1 MINNIWLFIL
11 SSNLPVTSNPI
22 NIRSYQMNNWIKAA
36 IAAIALSAATVQAA
50 TEVKVGM
57 SGRYFPFTFVKQDQ
71 LQGFEVDLWDEIGKR
86 NDYKVEYV
94 TANFSGLFG
103 LLETGRIDTISN
115 QITMT
120 DARKAKYLFA
130 DPYVVD
136 GAQITVR
143 KGNDSIKGI
152 EDLEGKTVAVNLGSN
167 FEQLLRSYDK
177 DGKINVKTY
186 DTGIEH
192 DVALGRAD
200 AFVMDRL
207 SALELIK
214 KTGLPL
220 QLAGQPFETIE
231 NAWPFVDNDNG
242 KKLQAEVNEA
252 LAAMRADGTLESIS
266 QKWFGADITQ
276 K

>member
-1 MINNIWLFIL
+1 MVIYLIELTN
-11 SSNLPVTSNPI
+11 SSISNYK
-22 NIRSYQMNNWIKAA
+22 NMEMYYEKLVKVAV
-36 IAAIALSAATVQAA
+36 AAIALSAATVQAAVDTAA

-57 SGRYFPFTFVKQDQ
+57 SGRYFPFTFVKQDK
-71 LQGFEVDLWDEIGKR
+71 LQGFEVDMWDEIGKR
-86 NDYKVEYV
+86 NDYKIEYV
-94 TANFSGLFG
+94 TSNFSGLFG

-120 DARKAKYLFA
+120 DERKAKYLFA
-130 DPYVVD
+130 DPYVID

-143 KGNDSIKGI
+143 KGNDSIKGVD
-152 EDLEGKTVAVNLGSN
+152 DLAGKTVAVNLGSN
-167 FEQLLRSYDK
+167 FEQLLRQYDK
-177 DGKINVKTY
+177 DGKINIKTY

-220 QLAGQPFETIE
+220 ELAGEPFETIQ
-231 NAWPFVDNDNG
+231 NAWPFVNNEKG
-242 KKLQAEVNEA
+242 QKLQAEVNKA
-252 LAAMRADGTLESIS
+252 LAEMRADGTVEKIS
-266 QKWFGADITQ
+266 VKWFGADIT

>member
-1 MINNIWLFIL
+1 MK
-11 SSNLPVTSNPI
+11 
-22 NIRSYQMNNWIKAA
+22 NWVKVA
-36 IAAIALSAATVQAA
+36 IAAIALSAATVQAAVDTAA

-57 SGRYFPFTFVKQDQ
+57 SGRYFPFTFVKQDK
-71 LQGFEVDLWDEIGKR
+71 LQGFEVDMWDEIGKR
-86 NDYKVEYV
+86 NDYKIEYV
-94 TANFSGLFG
+94 TSNFSGLFG

-120 DARKAKYLFA
+120 DERKAKYLFA
-130 DPYVVD
+130 DPYVID

-143 KGNDSIKGI
+143 KGNDSIKGVD
-152 EDLEGKTVAVNLGSN
+152 DLAGKIVAVNLGSN
-167 FEQLLRSYDK
+167 FEQLLRQYDK
-177 DGKINVKTY
+177 DGKINIKTY

-220 QLAGQPFETIE
+220 ELAGEPFETIQ
-231 NAWPFVDNDNG
+231 NAWPFVNNEKG
-242 KKLQAEVNEA
+242 QKLQAEVNKA
-252 LAAMRADGTLESIS
+252 LAEMRADGTVEKIS
-266 QKWFGADITQ
+266 VKWFGADIT

>member
-1 MINNIWLFIL
+1 MK
-11 SSNLPVTSNPI
+11 
-22 NIRSYQMNNWIKAA
+22 NWVKVAVA
-36 IAAIALSAATVQAA
+36 TIALSAATVQAAVDTAA

-57 SGRYFPFTFVKQDQ
+57 SGRYFPFTFVKQDK
-71 LQGFEVDLWDEIGKR
+71 LQGFEVDMWDEIGKR
-86 NDYKVEYV
+86 NDYKIEYV
-94 TANFSGLFG
+94 TSNFSGLFG

-120 DARKAKYLFA
+120 DERKAKYLFA
-130 DPYVVD
+130 DPYVID

-143 KGNDSIKGI
+143 KGNDSIKGVD
-152 EDLEGKTVAVNLGSN
+152 DLAGKTVAVNLGSN
-167 FEQLLRSYDK
+167 FEQLLRQYDK
-177 DGKINVKTY
+177 DGKINIKTY

-220 QLAGQPFETIE
+220 ELAGEPFETIQ
-231 NAWPFVDNDNG
+231 NAWPFVNNKKG
-242 KKLQAEVNEA
+242 QKLQAEVNKA
-252 LAAMRADGTLESIS
+252 LAEMRADGTVEKIS
-266 QKWFGADITQ
+266 VKWFGADIT

>member
-1 MINNIWLFIL
+1 MK
-11 SSNLPVTSNPI
+11 
-22 NIRSYQMNNWIKAA
+22 NWVKVAVAA
-36 IAAIALSAATVQAA
+36 VALSAATVQAAVDTAA

-57 SGRYFPFTFVKQDQ
+57 SGRYFPFTFVKQDK
-71 LQGFEVDLWDEIGKR
+71 LQGFEVDMWDEIGKR
-86 NDYKVEYV
+86 NDYKIEYV
-94 TANFSGLFG
+94 TSNFSGLFG

-120 DARKAKYLFA
+120 DERKAKYLFA
-130 DPYVVD
+130 DPYVID

-143 KGNDSIKGI
+143 KGNDSIKGVD
-152 EDLEGKTVAVNLGSN
+152 DLAGKTVAVNLGSN
-167 FEQLLRSYDK
+167 FEQLLRQYDK
-177 DGKINVKTY
+177 DGKINIKTY

-220 QLAGQPFETIE
+220 ELAGEPFETIQ
-231 NAWPFVDNDNG
+231 NAWPFVNNEKG
-242 KKLQAEVNEA
+242 QKLQAEVNKA
-252 LAAMRADGTLESIS
+252 LAEMRADGTVEKIS
-266 QKWFGADITQ
+266 VKWFGADIT

>member
-1 MINNIWLFIL
+1 MK
-11 SSNLPVTSNPI
+11 T
-22 NIRSYQMNNWIKAA
+22 WIKAA
-36 IAAIALSAATVQAA
+36 IAALAFSAITVQAA
-50 TEVKVGM
+50 TNVKVGM
-57 SGRYFPFTFVKQDQ
+57 SGRYYPFTFVEQDK

-86 NDYKVEYV
+86 NDYQIEYV

-115 QITMT
+115 QITIT
-120 DARKAKYLFA
+120 EARKNKYLFA
-130 DPYVVD
+130 NPYVVD

-143 KGNDSIKGI
+143 KGNTSIKNI
-152 EDLEGKTVAVNLGSN
+152 NDLEGKTVAVNLGSN
-167 FEQLLRSYDK
+167 FEQLLRKHDQN
-177 DGKINVKTY
+177 GRINIKTY

-220 QLAGQPFETIE
+220 QLAGKPFETIE
-231 NAWPFVDNDNG
+231 NAWPFVDNEKG
-242 KKLQAEVNEA
+242 HKLQGEVNKA
-252 LAAMRADGTLESIS
+252 LAAMRADGTLNTIS

-276 K
+276 

>member
-1 MINNIWLFIL
+1 MK
-11 SSNLPVTSNPI
+11 
-22 NIRSYQMNNWIKAA
+22 NWVKVAV
-36 IAAIALSAATVQAA
+36 AAIALSAATVQAAVDTAA

-57 SGRYFPFTFVKQDQ
+57 SGRYFPFTFVKQDK
-71 LQGFEVDLWDEIGKR
+71 LQGFEVDMWDEIGKR
-86 NDYKVEYV
+86 NDYKIEYV
-94 TANFSGLFG
+94 TSNFSGLFG

-120 DARKAKYLFA
+120 DERKAKYLFA
-130 DPYVVD
+130 DPYVID

-152 EDLEGKTVAVNLGSN
+152 DDLAGKTVAVNLGSN
-167 FEQLLRSYDK
+167 FEQLLRQYDK
-177 DGKINVKTY
+177 DGKINIKTY

-220 QLAGQPFETIE
+220 ELAGEPFETIQ
-231 NAWPFVDNDNG
+231 NAWPFVNNEKG
-242 KKLQAEVNEA
+242 QKLQAEVNKA
-252 LAAMRADGTLESIS
+252 LAEMRADGTVEKIS
-266 QKWFGADITQ
+266 VKWFGADIT

>member
-1 MINNIWLFIL
+1 MK
-11 SSNLPVTSNPI
+11 
-22 NIRSYQMNNWIKAA
+22 NWVKVAV
-36 IAAIALSAATVQAA
+36 AAIALSAATVQAAVDTAA

-57 SGRYFPFTFVKQDQ
+57 SGRYFPFTFVKQDK
-71 LQGFEVDLWDEIGKR
+71 LQGFEVDMWDEIGKR
-86 NDYKVEYV
+86 NDYKIEYV
-94 TANFSGLFG
+94 TSNFSGLFG

-120 DARKAKYLFA
+120 DERKAKYLFA
-130 DPYVVD
+130 DPYVID

-143 KGNDSIKGI
+143 KGNDSIKGVD
-152 EDLEGKTVAVNLGSN
+152 DLAGKTVAVNLGSN
-167 FEQLLRSYDK
+167 FEQLLRQYDK
-177 DGKINVKTY
+177 DGKINIKTY

-220 QLAGQPFETIE
+220 ELAGEPFETIQ
-231 NAWPFVDNDNG
+231 NAWPFVNNKKG
-242 KKLQAEVNEA
+242 QKLQAEVNKA
-252 LAAMRADGTLESIS
+252 LAEMRADGTVEKIS
-266 QKWFGADITQ
+266 VKWFGADIT

>member
-1 MINNIWLFIL
+1 MK
-11 SSNLPVTSNPI
+11 
-22 NIRSYQMNNWIKAA
+22 NWVKVA
-36 IAAIALSAATVQAA
+36 IAAIALSAATVQAAVDTAA

-57 SGRYFPFTFVKQDQ
+57 SGRYFPFTFVKQDK
-71 LQGFEVDLWDEIGKR
+71 LQGFEVDMWDEIGKR
-86 NDYKVEYV
+86 NDYKIEYV
-94 TANFSGLFG
+94 TSNFSGLFG

-120 DARKAKYLFA
+120 DERKAKYLFA
-130 DPYVVD
+130 DPYVID

-143 KGNDSIKGI
+143 KGNDSIKGVD
-152 EDLEGKTVAVNLGSN
+152 DLAGKTVAVNLGSN
-167 FEQLLRSYDK
+167 FEQLLRQYDK
-177 DGKINVKTY
+177 DGKINIKTY

-220 QLAGQPFETIE
+220 EPAGEPFETIQ
-231 NAWPFVDNDNG
+231 NAWPFVNNEKG
-242 KKLQAEVNEA
+242 QKLQAEVNKA
-252 LAAMRADGTLESIS
+252 LAEMRADGTVEKIS
-266 QKWFGADITQ
+266 VKWFGADIT

>member
-1 MINNIWLFIL
+1 MK
-11 SSNLPVTSNPI
+11 
-22 NIRSYQMNNWIKAA
+22 NWVKVAVA
-36 IAAIALSAATVQAA
+36 TIALSAATVQAAVDTAA

-57 SGRYFPFTFVKQDQ
+57 SGRYFPFTFVKQDK
-71 LQGFEVDLWDEIGKR
+71 LQGFEVDMWDEIGKR
-86 NDYKVEYV
+86 NDYKIEYV
-94 TANFSGLFG
+94 TSNFSGLFG

-120 DARKAKYLFA
+120 DERKAKYLFA
-130 DPYVVD
+130 DPYVID

-143 KGNDSIKGI
+143 KGNDSIKGVN
-152 EDLEGKTVAVNLGSN
+152 DLAGKTVAVNLGSN
-167 FEQLLRSYDK
+167 FEQLLRQYDK
-177 DGKINVKTY
+177 DGKINIKTY

-220 QLAGQPFETIE
+220 ELAGEPFETIQ
-231 NAWPFVDNDNG
+231 NAWPFVNNEKG
-242 KKLQAEVNEA
+242 QKLQAEVNKA
-252 LAAMRADGTLESIS
+252 LAEMRADGTVEKIS
-266 QKWFGADITQ
+266 VKWFGADIT

>member
-1 MINNIWLFIL
+1 MK
-11 SSNLPVTSNPI
+11 T
-22 NIRSYQMNNWIKAA
+22 WIKAA
-36 IAAIALSAATVQAA
+36 IAALALSAITVQAA
-50 TEVKVGM
+50 TNVKVGM
-57 SGRYFPFTFVKQDQ
+57 SGRYYPFTFVEQDK

-103 LLETGRIDTISN
+103 LLETARIDTISN
-115 QITMT
+115 QITIT
-120 DARKAKYLFA
+120 EARKNKYLFA
-130 DPYVVD
+130 NPYVVD

-143 KGNDSIKGI
+143 KGNTSIKNI
-152 EDLEGKTVAVNLGSN
+152 NDLEGKTVAVNLGSN
-167 FEQLLRSYDK
+167 FEQLLRKHDQN
-177 DGKINVKTY
+177 GKINIKTY

-220 QLAGQPFETIE
+220 QLAGKPFETIE
-231 NAWPFVDNDNG
+231 NAWPFVDNEKG
-242 KKLQAEVNEA
+242 HKLQGEVNKA
-252 LAAMRADGTLESIS
+252 LAAMRADGTLNTIS

-276 K
+276 

>member
-1 MINNIWLFIL
+1 MK
-11 SSNLPVTSNPI
+11 
-22 NIRSYQMNNWIKAA
+22 NWVKVA
-36 IAAIALSAATVQAA
+36 ITAIALSAASVHAA
-50 TEVKVGM
+50 TEIKVGM
-57 SGRYFPFTFVKQDQ
+57 SGRYFPFTFVKQDK
-71 LQGFEVDLWDEIGKR
+71 LQGFEVDVWDEIGKR
-86 NDYKVEYV
+86 NDYDVKYV

-115 QITMT
+115 QITVT
-120 DARKAKYLFA
+120 EARKAKYLFA
-130 DPYVVD
+130 DPYVID

-152 EDLEGKTVAVNLGSN
+152 DDLAGKTVAVNLGSN
-167 FEQLLRSYDK
+167 FEQLLRSFDK
-177 DGKINVKTY
+177 DNKIIIKTY

-214 KTGLPL
+214 TTGLPL
-220 QLAGQPFETIE
+220 QLAGHPFETIE
-231 NAWPFVDNDNG
+231 NAWPFVNNEQG
-242 KKLQAEVNEA
+242 QKLQVEVNQA
-252 LAAMRADGTLESIS
+252 LASMRADGTLSAIS
-266 QKWFGADITQ
+266 EKWFAADITN

>member
-1 MINNIWLFIL
+1 
-11 SSNLPVTSNPI
+11 
-22 NIRSYQMNNWIKAA
+22 MNNWIKATITA
-36 IAAIALSAATVQAA
+36 FTLSVAVAQAA

-57 SGRYFPFTFVKQDQ
+57 SGRYYPFTFVEQDK

-120 DARKAKYLFA
+120 DARKNRYLFA
-130 DPYVVD
+130 NPYVVD

-143 KGNDSIKGI
+143 KGNTDIKSIK
-152 EDLEGKTVAVNLGSN
+152 DLEGKTVAVNLGSN
-167 FEQLLRSYDK
+167 FEQLLKSHDK
-177 DGKINVKTY
+177 DGKIIIKTY

-192 DVALGRAD
+192 DVALGRVD

-220 QLAGQPFETIE
+220 ELAGKPFATIE
-231 NAWPFVDNDNG
+231 NAWPFVDNEKGNR
-242 KKLQAEVNEA
+242 LQGEVNQT
-252 LAAMRADGTLESIS
+252 LAAMRTDGTLNTIS

-276 K
+276 

>member
-1 MINNIWLFIL
+1 MK
-11 SSNLPVTSNPI
+11 
-22 NIRSYQMNNWIKAA
+22 NWVKVAV
-36 IAAIALSAATVQAA
+36 AAIALSAATVQAA
-50 TEVKVGM
+50 VDTAETEVKVGM
-57 SGRYFPFTFVKQDQ
+57 SGRYFPFTFVKQDK
-71 LQGFEVDLWDEIGKR
+71 LQGFEVDMWDEIGKR
-86 NDYKVEYV
+86 NDYKIEYV
-94 TANFSGLFG
+94 TSNFSGLFG

-120 DARKAKYLFA
+120 DERKAKYLFA
-130 DPYVVD
+130 DPYVID

-143 KGNDSIKGI
+143 KGNDSIKGVD
-152 EDLEGKTVAVNLGSN
+152 DLAGKTVAVNLGSN
-167 FEQLLRSYDK
+167 FEQLLRQYDK
-177 DGKINVKTY
+177 DGKINIKTY

-220 QLAGQPFETIE
+220 ELAGEPFETIQ
-231 NAWPFVDNDNG
+231 NAWPFVNNEKG
-242 KKLQAEVNEA
+242 QKLQAEVNKA
-252 LAAMRADGTLESIS
+252 LAEMRADGTVEKIS
-266 QKWFGADITQ
+266 VKWFGADIT

>member
-1 MINNIWLFIL
+1 MK
-11 SSNLPVTSNPI
+11 
-22 NIRSYQMNNWIKAA
+22 NWVKVAV
-36 IAAIALSAATVQAA
+36 AAIALSAATVQAAVDTAA

-57 SGRYFPFTFVKQDQ
+57 SGRYFPFTFVKQDK
-71 LQGFEVDLWDEIGKR
+71 LQGFEVDMWDEIGKR
-86 NDYKVEYV
+86 NDYKIEYV
-94 TANFSGLFG
+94 TSNFSGLFG

-120 DARKAKYLFA
+120 DERKAKYLFA
-130 DPYVVD
+130 DPYVID

-143 KGNDSIKGI
+143 KGNDSIKGVN
-152 EDLEGKTVAVNLGSN
+152 DLAGKTVAVNLGSN
-167 FEQLLRSYDK
+167 FEQLLRQYDK
-177 DGKINVKTY
+177 DGKINIKTY

-220 QLAGQPFETIE
+220 ELAGEPFETIQ
-231 NAWPFVDNDNG
+231 NAWPFVNNEKG
-242 KKLQAEVNEA
+242 QKLQAEVNKA
-252 LAAMRADGTLESIS
+252 LAEMRADGTVEKIS
-266 QKWFGADITQ
+266 VKWFGADIT

>member
-1 MINNIWLFIL
+1 MK
-11 SSNLPVTSNPI
+11 T
-22 NIRSYQMNNWIKAA
+22 WIKAA
-36 IAAIALSAATVQAA
+36 IAALAFSAITVQAA
-50 TEVKVGM
+50 TNVKVGM
-57 SGRYFPFTFVKQDQ
+57 SGRYYPFTFVEQDK

-86 NDYKVEYV
+86 NDYKIEYV

-115 QITMT
+115 QITIT
-120 DARKAKYLFA
+120 DARKNKVFFA
-130 DPYVVD
+130 NPYVVD

-143 KGNDSIKGI
+143 KGNTSIKNI
-152 EDLEGKTVAVNLGSN
+152 NDLEGKTVAVNLGSN
-167 FEQLLRSYDK
+167 FEQLLRKHDQN
-177 DGKINVKTY
+177 GKINIKTY

-220 QLAGQPFETIE
+220 QLAGKPFETIE
-231 NAWPFVDNDNG
+231 NAWPFVDNEKG
-242 KKLQAEVNEA
+242 HKLQGEVNKA
-252 LAAMRADGTLESIS
+252 LAAMRADGTLNTIS

-276 K
+276 

>member
-1 MINNIWLFIL
+1 MK
-11 SSNLPVTSNPI
+11 
-22 NIRSYQMNNWIKAA
+22 NWIKVAV
-36 IAAIALSAATVQAA
+36 AAIALSAATVQAA

-57 SGRYFPFTFVKQDQ
+57 SGRYFPFTFVKQDK
-71 LQGFEVDLWDEIGKR
+71 LQGFEVDMWDEIGKR
-86 NDYKVEYV
+86 NDYKIEYV

-120 DARKAKYLFA
+120 EERKAKYLFA

-152 EDLEGKTVAVNLGSN
+152 DDLAGKTVAVNLGSN
-167 FEQLLRSYDK
+167 FEQLLRKYDK
-177 DGKINVKTY
+177 DGKINIKTY

-192 DVALGRAD
+192 DVALGRSD

-220 QLAGQPFETIE
+220 ELAGEPFETIQ
-231 NAWPFVDNDNG
+231 NAWPFVNNEKG
-242 KKLQAEVNEA
+242 QKLQAEVNKA
-252 LAAMRADGTLESIS
+252 LAEMRADGTVEKIS
-266 QKWFGADITQ
+266 VKWFGADIT

>member
-1 MINNIWLFIL
+1 MK
-11 SSNLPVTSNPI
+11 
-22 NIRSYQMNNWIKAA
+22 NWVKVAV
-36 IAAIALSAATVQAA
+36 AAIALSAATVQAAVDTAA

-57 SGRYFPFTFVKQDQ
+57 SGRYFPFTFVKQDK
-71 LQGFEVDLWDEIGKR
+71 LQGFEVDMWDEIGKR
-86 NDYKVEYV
+86 NDYKIEYV
-94 TANFSGLFG
+94 TSNFSGLFG

-120 DARKAKYLFA
+120 DERKAKYLFA
-130 DPYVVD
+130 DPYVID

-143 KGNDSIKGI
+143 KGNNSIKGVD
-152 EDLEGKTVAVNLGSN
+152 DLAGKTVAVNLGSN
-167 FEQLLRSYDK
+167 FEQLLRQYDK
-177 DGKINVKTY
+177 DGKINIKTY

-220 QLAGQPFETIE
+220 ELAGEPFETIQ
-231 NAWPFVDNDNG
+231 NAWPFVNNEKG
-242 KKLQAEVNEA
+242 QKLQAEVNKA
-252 LAAMRADGTLESIS
+252 LAEMRADGTVEKIS
-266 QKWFGADITQ
+266 VKWFGADIT

>member
-1 MINNIWLFIL
+1 MK
-11 SSNLPVTSNPI
+11 
-22 NIRSYQMNNWIKAA
+22 NWVKVAV
-36 IAAIALSAATVQAA
+36 AAIALSAATVQAAVDTAA

-57 SGRYFPFTFVKQDQ
+57 SGRYFPFTFVKQDK
-71 LQGFEVDLWDEIGKR
+71 LQGFEVDMWDEIGKR
-86 NDYKVEYV
+86 NDNKIEYV
-94 TANFSGLFG
+94 TSNFSGLFG

-120 DARKAKYLFA
+120 DERKAKYLFA
-130 DPYVVD
+130 DPYVID

-143 KGNDSIKGI
+143 KGNDSIKGVD
-152 EDLEGKTVAVNLGSN
+152 DLAGKTVAVNLGSN
-167 FEQLLRSYDK
+167 FEQLLRQYDK
-177 DGKINVKTY
+177 DGKINIKTY

-220 QLAGQPFETIE
+220 ELAGEPFETIQ
-231 NAWPFVDNDNG
+231 NAWPFVNNEKG
-242 KKLQAEVNEA
+242 QKLQAEVNKA
-252 LAAMRADGTLESIS
+252 LAEMRADGTVEKIS
-266 QKWFGADITQ
+266 VKWFGADIT

>member
-1 MINNIWLFIL
+1 MK
-11 SSNLPVTSNPI
+11 
-22 NIRSYQMNNWIKAA
+22 NWVKVAV
-36 IAAIALSAATVQAA
+36 AAIALSAATVQAAVDTAA

-57 SGRYFPFTFVKQDQ
+57 SGRYFPFTFVKQDK
-71 LQGFEVDLWDEIGKR
+71 LQGFEVDMWDEIGKR
-86 NDYKVEYV
+86 NNYKIEYV
-94 TANFSGLFG
+94 TSNFSGLFG

-120 DARKAKYLFA
+120 DERKAKYLFA
-130 DPYVVD
+130 DPYVID

-143 KGNDSIKGI
+143 KGNDSIKGVD
-152 EDLEGKTVAVNLGSN
+152 DLAGKTVAVNLGSN
-167 FEQLLRSYDK
+167 FEQLLRQYDK
-177 DGKINVKTY
+177 DGKINIKTY

-220 QLAGQPFETIE
+220 ELAGEPFETIQ
-231 NAWPFVDNDNG
+231 NAWPFVNNEKG
-242 KKLQAEVNEA
+242 QKLQAEVNKA
-252 LAAMRADGTLESIS
+252 LAEMRADGTVEKIS
-266 QKWFGADITQ
+266 VKWFGADIT